1 MKFIQTLITDF
12 KNLFIIKSIY
22 IFSKNNRIEQNHRA
36 TLFQEG
42 KTPKIVFSF
51 IFFIVTLGQIGI
63 LTSIITST
71 ISRQGFLNAIAIQ
84 GKSGNFLTFEISLMH
99 DILLQR
105 IQGERKN
112 RPIIPENKLLNSRI
126 SCYLP
131 CNVELHIHHNI
142 QHPTSNIQH
151 RLDLLLY
158 NVQHCPIRFGIYI
171 SYRISLTFSAVEE
184 SAAHRESRNT
194 AEIQKRANS
203 LQLVDS
209 AIIGDSKIK
218 L

>member
-1 MKFIQTLITDF
+1 MKFIQTLTTDF

-22 IFSKNNRIEQNHRA
+22 IFFKNNRIEQNHRA

-71 ISRQGFLNAIAIQ
+71 ISGQGFLNAIAIQ
-84 GKSGNFLTFEISLMH
+84 GKSGNFLTFEISLIFSCAMLYFNEYSEKEK
-99 DILLQR
+99 IGLLF
-105 IQGERKN
+105 
-112 RPIIPENKLLNSRI
+112 LRI
-126 SCYLP
+126 SYLIAGLVVAFLAML
-131 CNVELHIHHNI
+131 NYIYI
-142 QHPTSNIQH
+142 TTSNI
-151 RLDLLLY
+151 DWTFYFITYNIALY
-158 NVQHCPIRFGIYI
+158 VFGIYI
-171 SYRISLTFSAVEE
+171 SYKISLTFSAVEE

-194 AEIQKRANS
+194 AETQKRASS
-203 LQLVDS
+203 LQSVDS
-209 AIIGDSKIK
+209 AIIGDSEIK

>member
-142 QHPTSNIQH
+142 QHPTSNI
-151 RLDLLLY
+151 DWTFYFITYNIALY
-158 NVQHCPIRFGIYI
+158 VLAYI
-171 SYRISLTFSAVEE
+171 SHIEY
-184 SAAHRESRNT
+184 H
-194 AEIQKRANS
+194 
-203 LQLVDS
+203 
-209 AIIGDSKIK
+209 
-218 L
+218 